1 MLKLNE
7 TPVRTSKNFNINNIK
22 VDDLE
27 FPEGLDKF
35 KNVFFSSANGT
46 QLLEHNGKLL
56 ENDVKL
62 VYGIGK
68 IAENNVLCEHNSVLK
83 LNIKN
88 DDNVHLN
95 FKFDEDNLDLV
106 NFIEIN
112 AEDNCNIVIEY
123 NSNTNKK
130 CFHNGIL
137 KLDARNKSNV
147 NITIVNF
154 LNDESINLEAIENNI
169 EQDCNVHYTIIDIG
183 AKTSISNYYSNM
195 IGSNGKNELKTVYLG
210 TNNQI
215 KDINYIA
222 ELFGEKTDINID
234 VQGALRNNSKKNF
247 KGTIDFKR
255 GCKKAVGNENEY
267 CMLLSDDSKSIAL
280 PMLLCSEED
289 VEGNHST
296 ASGKVDQAELFYIMT
311 RGIPYTDAVKLIV
324 KAKFNEI
331 INRISD
337 DELRNRVLEEIDRRL
352 D

>member
-35 KNVFFSSANGT
+35 KNVSFSSTNGT
-46 QLLEHNGKLL
+46 QLLEDNGELK

-62 VYGIGK
+62 VYGIGE
-68 IAENNVLCEHNSVLK
+68 IAENNIFEEHNSILRLDVK
-83 LNIKN
+83 DN
-88 DDNVHLN
+88 DDIYLK
-95 FKFDEDNLDLV
+95 FDFDEDNTDLV
-106 NFIEIN
+106 NLIEIN
-112 AEDNCNIVIEY
+112 AEDTCNIVIEY

-137 KLDARNKSNV
+137 KVNSRNKSNV
-147 NITIVNF
+147 NIVLVNF
-154 LNDESINLEAIENNI
+154 LNDESINIEAIENII

-195 IGSNGKNELKTVYLG
+195 VGENGKNELKTVYLG

-296 ASGKVDQAELFYIMT
+296 ASGKVEQSELFYIMT
-311 RGIPYTDAVKLIV
+311 RGIPYADAVKLIV
-324 KAKFNEI
+324 KARFNEI
-331 INRISD
+331 INRIVD
-337 DELRNRVLEEIDRRL
+337 EELRNRVLEKIDRRL